1 MRLRQARAHDRRRPI
16 VVADA
21 FCPGCGAP
29 APIADYLELTRTRN
43 GLLILDDTQA
53 LGMLGQSPGRGD
65 PYGRGGGGSLR
76 YCGASGPDV
85 ILVSSLAK
93 GFGVPAALISGA
105 AAVIGDFEARSETRI
120 HTSPPSAA
128 VMEAARHALAVN
140 RQRGDTIRRGLA
152 RLIIHFGRR
161 LAAAGLHAIGGLF
174 PVQTIHIPPGCNVTR
189 VHAKLLR
196 LGVRTVLGRGQGC
209 AGARIRFVINA
220 SHCAQDIDRAVD
232 ALAMSVDPVAT
243 TANLP
248 GAYDEARPTSW
259 CRHRWP
265 GFFHP

>member
-1 MRLRQARAHDRRRPI
+1 M
-16 VVADA
+16 ADG
-21 FCPGCGAP
+21 FCPACGVP
-29 APIADYLELTRTRN
+29 APITDYLELTRSRN

-152 RLIIHFGRR
+152 R
-161 LAAAGLHAIGGLF
+161 
-174 PVQTIHIPPGCNVTR
+174 
-189 VHAKLLR
+189 
-196 LGVRTVLGRGQGC
+196 
-209 AGARIRFVINA
+209 
-220 SHCAQDIDRAVD
+220 
-232 ALAMSVDPVAT
+232 
-243 TANLP
+243 
-248 GAYDEARPTSW
+248 
-259 CRHRWP
+259 
-265 GFFHP
+265 